1 MRSKTRESESIVLL
15 GSFVLCFFPDSI
27 SIRQFLH
34 ERRKYFSSE
43 IQSFK
48 EKFL

>member
-1 MRSKTRESESIVLL
+1 MRSKKRESESIVLL
-15 GSFVLCFFPDSI
+15 GSFVLRFFPDSMG
-27 SIRQFLH
+27 IRQFLH
-34 ERRKYFSSE
+34 ERREHFSSE

>member
-1 MRSKTRESESIVLL
+1 MRSKKRESESIVLL
-15 GSFVLCFFPDSI
+15 GSFILCFFPDSI
-27 SIRQFLH
+27 SIRHFLH

-48 EKFL
+48 ENFL

>member
-1 MRSKTRESESIVLL
+1 MRSKKRESESIVLL

-34 ERRKYFSSE
+34 ERRKF
-43 IQSFK
+43 FV
-48 EKFL
+48 